1 MVTFEDIKN
10 LVAETRENPF
20 PRLTIVLDSGERI
33 DIVRREDLI
42 AIRGWDIVFVQRP
55 EDTKARLLDPG
66 HIKEIVRPNSAAM

>member
-10 LVAETRENPF
+10 LVAETREHAFRP
-20 PRLTIVLDSGERI
+20 LTIVMDSGERI
-33 DIVRREDLI
+33 EITQREHLI

-66 HIKEIVRPNSAAM
+66 HIKEFVRGSPTSE